1 VSTLPLF
8 FKGYR
13 KHFSL
18 RLGLLPCLLLCTGAL
33 SMYAQNS
40 PYDRPPS
47 DPPDRPRYDQG
58 DRSSAGGNWL
68 EFDSE
73 DSMTA
78 VRKVRLE
85 LTSDNSLRE
94 NRAVQSR
101 IEIFCEKGKFKGSE
115 FTPGI
120 MLGPPTHPG
129 FWGQPKMEVR
139 VRIDNAHGNRGWN
152 WNGRSLLMDKN
163 TTRELLG
170 AQIFRIEFL
179 GRNGPEIAEFSPGG
193 IYLDRFT
200 RGCDLTP
207 KRP

>member
-1 VSTLPLF
+1 MSFSAGPRNRFISRFILLISLLFCAGAVSAF
-8 FKGYR
+8 AQYR
-13 KHFSL
+13 PSY
-18 RLGLLPCLLLCTGAL
+18 P
-33 SMYAQNS
+33 
-40 PYDRPPS
+40 PPDRPPNA
-47 DPPDRPRYDQG
+47 PPDRPRYDEG
-58 DRSSAGGNWL
+58 DRSSAGGNWS
-68 EFDSE
+68 EFDTE
-73 DSMTA
+73 DRMTA
-78 VRKVRLE
+78 VRRIRFE
-85 LTSDNSLRE
+85 LISDNSLRD
-94 NRAVQSR
+94 NRDAQST
-101 IEIFCEKGKFKGSE
+101 IEIFCEKGKFKASE

-139 VRIDNAHGNRGWN
+139 VRIDNTHSNRGWN
-152 WNGRSLLMDKN
+152 WNGRSLEMDKN

-170 AQIFRIEFL
+170 AQLFRIEFL

>member
-1 VSTLPLF
+1 MSF
-8 FKGYR
+8 SR
-13 KHFSL
+13 SL
-18 RLGLLPCLLLCTGAL
+18 RRSFFSRSILLSSLLFCIIAL
-33 SMYAQNS
+33 SAYAQYR
-40 PYDRPPS
+40 PGPPPDDRPPYPR
-47 DPPDRPRYDQG
+47 DDRPSYDQG
-58 DRSSAGGNWL
+58 DRASAGGNWW

-73 DSMTA
+73 DRMTA
-78 VRKVRLE
+78 VRRIRFE
-85 LTSDNSLRE
+85 ITSDNSLRD

-101 IEIFCEKGKFKGSE
+101 IEIFCEKGKYKSSA

-152 WNGRSLLMDKN
+152 WNGRSLEMDKN
-163 TTRELLG
+163 TTREMLG

-179 GRNGPEIAEFSPGG
+179 GRGGPEIAEFSPGG

-200 RGCDLTP
+200 HGCDLTP

>member
-1 VSTLPLF
+1 
-8 FKGYR
+8 
-13 KHFSL
+13 
-18 RLGLLPCLLLCTGAL
+18 
-33 SMYAQNS
+33 
-40 PYDRPPS
+40 
-47 DPPDRPRYDQG
+47 
-58 DRSSAGGNWL
+58 
-68 EFDSE
+68 
-73 DSMTA
+73 MTA
-78 VRKVRLE
+78 VRRVRFE
-85 LTSDNSLRE
+85 ITSDNPLRE

-101 IEIFCEKGKFKGSE
+101 IEIFCEKGKFKAAE

-139 VRIDNAHGNRGWN
+139 VRIDNNHGNRGWN

-163 TTRELLG
+163 TVREMLG
-170 AQIFRIEFL
+170 AQILRIEFL
-179 GRNGPEIAEFSPGG
+179 ARNGPEIAEFSPGG

>member
-1 VSTLPLF
+1 MSFFASSGCKHLLF
-8 FKGYR
+8 
-13 KHFSL
+13 
-18 RLGLLPCLLLCTGAL
+18 RLGLLSSFLLCAGAV
-33 SMYAQNS
+33 SMQAQYNRG
-40 PYDRPPS
+40 PYGP
-47 DPPDRPRYDQG
+47 PPDHPQADRG
-58 DRSSAGGNWL
+58 DRSSAGGNWS

-73 DSMTA
+73 DPMTA
-78 VRKVRLE
+78 VRKIRFE
-85 LTSDNSLRE
+85 ITSDNSLRD

-101 IEIFCEKGKFKGSE
+101 IEIFCEKGKFKAAE

-152 WNGRSLLMDKN
+152 WNGRSLEMDKN
-163 TTRELLG
+163 TAREMLG
-170 AQIFRIEFL
+170 AQLFRIEFL
-179 GRNGPEIAEFSPGG
+179 GRGGPEIAEFSPGG

-200 RGCDLTP
+200 HGCDLTP